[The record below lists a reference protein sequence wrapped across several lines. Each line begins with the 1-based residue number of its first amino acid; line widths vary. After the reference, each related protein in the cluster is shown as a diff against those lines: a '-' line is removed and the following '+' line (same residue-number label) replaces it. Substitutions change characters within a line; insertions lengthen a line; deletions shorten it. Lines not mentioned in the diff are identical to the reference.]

1 MRPAQCLREA
11 VDYERL
17 RSKALRGDPAESSA
31 LLPRGL
37 AGWLSAAPLM
47 AGRCDVSASPSSRHI
62 ATELPTSQTPTRG
75 PLPAA
80 LALIIL
86 RMTKEAADA

>member
-1 MRPAQCLREA
+1 MPAPCRREA

-17 RSKALRGDPAESSA
+17 RSRARRGDACESST

-37 AGWLSAAPLM
+37 AAWLSAAPLM
-47 AGRCDVSASPSSRHI
+47 AGRYDVSASPSSRHI
-62 ATELPTSQTPTRG
+62 ATELPTSKTPTRG
-75 PLPAA
+75 PLPTA
-80 LALIIL
+80 LASIIL